1 MGSGLLMTAN
11 SASAECSI
19 RALYLKRSNSLTG
32 KQNIWQEFVKVS
44 KRLTPEYL
52 QSVNTN
58 ISTDEN
64 YPEDNMISSTLAT
77 N

>member
-1 MGSGLLMTAN
+1 MLSQGTF
-11 SASAECSI
+11 
-19 RALYLKRSNSLTG
+19 YLKRSNSVTG

-77 N
+77 NQKCPSSSI

>member
-1 MGSGLLMTAN
+1 MLSQGTF
-11 SASAECSI
+11 
-19 RALYLKRSNSLTG
+19 YLKRSNSVTG

-58 ISTDEN
+58 ISADEN

-77 N
+77 NQKCPSSSM